1 MLVEKLRF
9 RRGKMRG
16 WTGFALA
23 MASVPL
29 SASAQDEDAPRR
41 IAADRIPLSG
51 DHIEAGSCA
60 TRLLARSAKVTNY
73 PVRDGVGLDWT
84 PKSGFLMSA
93 PGDPVVSME
102 FHADSGGHYVI
113 VRYRHPYSNDA
124 ALAVARKAAK
134 VCFADD
140 WNAWAGDRGRKAI
153 E

>member
-1 MLVEKLRF
+1 MLIKMFSCTRCHI
-9 RRGKMRG
+9 RR
-16 WTGFALA
+16 WAGFAFA
-23 MASVPL
+23 MMMPAY
-29 SASAQDEDAPRR
+29 AANAQDEDVPHR
-41 IAADRIPLSG
+41 IAAERISLG
-51 DHIEAGSCA
+51 VDHIQAGSCA

-73 PVRDGVGLDWT
+73 PARDGVGIDWT

-102 FHADSGGHYVI
+102 FRADDDGHFVI
-113 VRYRHPYSNDA
+113 VRYRHPYSDDA

-140 WNAWAGDRGRKAI
+140 WNRWAGVHGRKAV

>member
-1 MLVEKLRF
+1 MLIERLRSTRNQV
-9 RRGKMRG
+9 RRWAGY
-16 WTGFALA
+16 ALA
-23 MASVPL
+23 MALVPH
-29 SASAQDEDAPRR
+29 AANAQDEDAPRR
-41 IAADRIPLSG
+41 IAAERIPLSG

-73 PVRDGVGLDWT
+73 PIRDGVGLDWT

-102 FHADSGGHYVI
+102 FRADGGGHYVV

-124 ALAVARKAAK
+124 ALAVVRKAAK
-134 VCFADD
+134 KCFADD
-140 WNAWAGDRGRKAI
+140 WNGWASDHGRKAV